1 MKKTFLFTLLLFVV
15 LLTLLACN
23 LTQVSQP
30 TLPAVVQQSTRE
42 VAPTITE
49 VPPTSIPTLSV
60 STPQPQPVAPT
71 QVKGQS
77 SGTLNGQAL
86 VEDRCTACHGLGPVK
101 RKHTAVEWQ
110 EIIAIMM
117 DQGAQLNADEQ
128 ATVLKYLTTNYGR

>member
-1 MKKTFLFTLLLFVV
+1 MKKAFLFTLLLFVV

-60 STPQPQPVAPT
+60 STPLPQPVAPT
-71 QVKGQS
+71 QVMGQS
-77 SGTLNGQAL
+77 SGILDGQAL
-86 VEDRCTACHGLGPVK
+86 VEDRCTTCHGLGPVK

-128 ATVLKYLTTNYGR
+128 AAVLKYLTTSYGR